1 MSVKQQ
7 TKEQKTKKE
16 NTPLCR
22 PRSFVFAIVLP
33 CVVLP
38 FALPFVTAIR
48 GAAGRCF
55 AGSCCC
61 RSSLLVAAAGSCCCS
76 VSAAGSCCCAFEIY
90 YQVGLGRV
98 SPTPTTKKNKKGR
111 YSAFPAI
118 PPWRRHLQP
127 ATPPLFGG
135 VFSKIRHA
143 FPPWPPF
150 DNTLLQ
156 QNGGRKNT

>member
-90 YQVGLGRV
+90 YQVGLGFLCGV
-98 SPTPTTKKNKKGR
+98 IWFLFCCGPLCLP
-111 YSAFPAI
+111 
-118 PPWRRHLQP
+118 RHFGFCFCFLVG
-127 ATPPLFGG
+127 LFGSCS
-135 VFSKIRHA
+135 FYSCFRL
-143 FPPWPPF
+143 PF
-150 DNTLLQ
+150 HSSFFIY
-156 QNGGRKNT
+156 